1 MMKRKILAGTLA
13 LALLGSSQ
21 AAWAGNGTE
30 IYDTRGQLITVVRG
44 KQRRLQLPLHVI
56 PEVAREAVIAIE
68 DSRFYDHS
76 GIDIRSLGRALW
88 TDIKAGAKV
97 QGGSTITQQLVKNK
111 YLNSEKSLQRKLDEA
126 VLAMELE
133 RKYSK
138 DQILEM
144 YLNEVYWGHGAYGIE
159 AAAQTYFGHSA
170 RSLDLQ
176 ESALLAALLK
186 APEAYSPY
194 KNRKKAIARQH
205 VVINRMAELGFISKS
220 EAERAKRKPLDLP
233 GAPGQWNKAA
243 YFTSYLVSQLKN
255 RYGEDAVLHGD
266 LKVQTTIDLATQE
279 LAEKLVAELV
289 QRYGKRYRFDQAAM
303 VALNPQTGGIV
314 AMVGGSDY
322 RKSEYNRAI
331 LAHRQPGST
340 FKPLVYLTAFA
351 KGLSPDLKM
360 SDQPVT
366 YTVNGR
372 PYTPRNYRGEKDGTL
387 TLRRALE
394 LSNNVI
400 TVKLLNQVGP
410 EAVIETARRVGIT
423 SPLQPSLSLGLGSYE
438 VTPLEL
444 ASAYGVFAANGV
456 RNEPVAYWNLR
467 DGAGRV
473 LETWRPNPLQVV
485 DEAPVRVLN
494 DVLRGVILRGT
505 GTAANPGRPAAGK
518 TGTTSDSRDAWFVGY
533 TPQLVVAIWLGN
545 DDNSKMASSATG
557 GGIAAPTWKKFVM
570 TALKKVPVANFA
582 PPLAPATASPA
593 MPSTPSVAPQA
604 SDSADDLPV
613 PDATSDPSLLDRSL
627 DADPLR

>member
-1 MMKRKILAGTLA
+1 MKRPLLPIVLA
-13 LALLGSSQ
+13 LSLVAHAPS
-21 AAWAGNGTE
+21 AWAGNGTE
-30 IYDTRGQLITVVRG
+30 IYDTRGKLITVVRG
-44 KQRRLQLPLHVI
+44 KQRRIHMPLHAI
-56 PEVAREAVIAIE
+56 PEVTREAVIAIE
-68 DSRFYDHS
+68 DSRFYDHG

-111 YLNSEKSLQRKLDEA
+111 YLNSDKTLQRKLDEA

-170 RSLDLQ
+170 RTLNLQ

-194 KNRKKAIARQH
+194 RNREKALARQR
-205 VVINRMAELGFISKS
+205 VVLSRMAELGYVSKA
-220 EAERAKRKPLDLP
+220 EADRAKRARLNLP
-233 GAPGQWNKAA
+233 GQPGRWNKAA
-243 YFTSYLVSQLKN
+243 YFTSYLVNQLKN

-279 LAEKLVAELV
+279 LAEKLVSDLV
-289 QRYGKRYRFDQAAM
+289 QRYGKRFRFDQASL
-303 VALNPQTGGIV
+303 VAINPQTGGIV
-314 AMVGGSDY
+314 AMVGGEDF
-322 RKSEYNRAI
+322 RKSEYNRAV
-331 LAHRQPGST
+331 LAQRQPGST
-340 FKPLVYLTAFA
+340 FKPFVYLTAFA
-351 KGLSPDLKM
+351 QGLSPELKM
-360 SDQPVT
+360 SDAPVT
-366 YTVNGR
+366 YSVFGK
-372 PYTPRNYRGEKDGTL
+372 PYTPRNYRGEKDGTI

-410 EAVIETARRVGIT
+410 AAVIETARRAGIT
-423 SPLQPSLSLGLGSYE
+423 SPLQPTLSLGLGSYE

-467 DGAGRV
+467 DGHGRM
-473 LETWRPNPLQVV
+473 LEQWRPNPQRVI

-494 DVLRGVILRGT
+494 DVLRGVVTRGT
-505 GTAANPGRPAAGK
+505 GTAANPSRPAAGK
-518 TGTTSDSRDAWFVGY
+518 TGTTTDSRDAWFVGY
-533 TPQLVVAIWLGN
+533 TPQLVVAVWVGN
-545 DDNSKMASSATG
+545 DDNSKMASSAAG
-557 GGIAAPTWKKFVM
+557 GVVAAPTWKKFVQ
-570 TALKKVPVANFA
+570 TALKKVPVTNFA
-582 PPLAPATASPA
+582 PPMQAKPATASAPV
-593 MPSTPSVAPQA
+593 PSTPSVQPGAT
-604 SDSADDLPV
+604 DSEVPPATEATDDV
-613 PDATSDPSLLDRSL
+613 PGLGLRED
-627 DADPLR
+627 DPLR